1 MMVVTLAKLKRIPY
15 KIKRNFLQLP
25 VLKLAFEYAHRQEIK
40 KYVDCLPKIY
50 PEDRVLIESLHHKGV
65 FVTSLQNLGISS
77 TSLLMA
83 NAKKLLPEFQAFSTK
98 NQCSITLPTSICMQY
113 PEIFLWGLEERLI
126 NIVENYIG
134 LPVFYHGADFRKEIA
149 NGKLTDV
156 RQWHLDVEDY
166 KMVKIIV
173 YLNDVSINGGPFEY
187 ICKLSTSLL
196 RQNIRYSGGFIPDQ
210 LIEKSV
216 PVSDW
221 KPCPGSCGT
230 VIFSDTCN
238 VFHRAKPPV
247 ETDRFSITFA
257 YTSRQPITRFSKSAL
272 PREELLRISHR
283 LSRRQRE
290 CILGFSDL

>member
-1 MMVVTLAKLKRIPY
+1 MTTLEKLKRIPY

-25 VLKLAFEYAHRQEIK
+25 VLKLAFEYAHKQEIK
-40 KYVDCLPKIY
+40 KYVDYLPKVY
-50 PEDRVLIESLHHKGV
+50 PEDENLIESLHRKGV
-65 FVTSLQNLGISS
+65 FITSLQNLGISS
-77 TSLLMA
+77 TSSLIVS
-83 NAKKLLPEFQAFSTK
+83 AKKLVPEFQAFSTN
-98 NQCSITLPTSICMQY
+98 NQCSFTLPASICMQY

-134 LPVFYHGADFRKEIA
+134 LPVFYHGVDFRREIA

-166 KMVKIIV
+166 KMIKIIV

-187 ICKLSTSLL
+187 ICKSSTSLL

-210 LIEKSV
+210 LIEQSV
-216 PVSDW
+216 PMSDW
-221 KPCPGSCGT
+221 KPCLGSCGT

-247 ETDRFSITFA
+247 EADRFSMTFA
-257 YTSRQPITRFSKSAL
+257 YTSRQPITRFSKFAL
-272 PREELLRISHR
+272 PRDELLRISHR
-283 LSRRQRE
+283 LSKRQRE
-290 CILGFSDL
+290 YILGFSDL